1 MNDEELLERL
11 MKEYGDSLLR
21 TCYLYLKDYHL
32 AEDAVQETFLK
43 AAHSYGDLKKQSS
56 EKSWLVRIA
65 INNCKNLMR
74 TAWFRTN
81 RRGLPNEEIAVSDK
95 NFDYLVEHSALVGA
109 VSLLSRAD
117 REVILLYY
125 YQGLTVKEVAR
136 IINKSENTT
145 AQRLKRARARLKKQ
159 LLEAGYDE
167 L

>member
-1 MNDEELLERL
+1 LNDEELLERL

-43 AAHSYGDLKKQSS
+43 AVHSYGNLKKQSS

-74 TAWFRTN
+74 TAWFRFN

-95 NFDYLVEHSALVGA
+95 NFDYLLEHSALVGA